1 MVGSSGLDCL
11 FGVCVRLYLLFG
23 VISLGL
29 GDILLFSLGLHSG
42 RKQPEVRVFYLL
54 GEPRLLLAVFCVFAT
69 HTAFGASKAGLPGN
83 PVPLTSSE
91 YVLPGKFEW
100 EPDLSPEGPVSIAVN
115 LSLQK
120 LEVFRGGTLIARSSI
135 SSGRAGH
142 STPVGTFSILEKELI
157 HHSNLYD
164 NAPMPFMQRLTWH
177 GLALHAGNLP
187 GCPASHGCI
196 RLPSEFAKR
205 LYQITSRGDEVTV
218 AGKASEFRLPSRA
231 SIQKLAQPKKALIID
246 EPSTVTQ
253 TESRP
258 KSGVRASDPLLS
270 SAKSMRELEAEEC
283 RIRSNPDLTPEQRR
297 AELKRVWS
305 LQRALLGT
313 Q

>member
-1 MVGSSGLDCL
+1 ML
-11 FGVCVRLYLLFG
+11 
-23 VISLGL
+23 
-29 GDILLFSLGLHSG
+29 
-42 RKQPEVRVFYLL
+42 YLL
-54 GEPRLLLAVFCVFAT
+54 GEPKFLLAVFCVFAA
-69 HTAFGASKAGLPGN
+69 HTAIGASKAGLAGSSI
-83 PVPLTSSE
+83 PLTSSE

-100 EPDLSPEGPVSIAVN
+100 EPDLSPEGPVSITVN

-177 GLALHAGNLP
+177 GVALHAGNLP

-218 AGKASEFRLPSRA
+218 DGKASEFRLPSRA
-231 SIQKLAQPKKALIID
+231 SRQKLAQPKKALIIG
-246 EPSTVTQ
+246 EPSSLTQ
-253 TESRP
+253 TDSRP

-270 SAKSMRELEAEEC
+270 ATKSMRELEAEEC
-283 RIRSNPDLTPEQRR
+283 RIRSNPELSPEQLR

-305 LQRALLGT
+305 SQRALLGT

>member
-1 MVGSSGLDCL
+1 M
-11 FGVCVRLYLLFG
+11 F
-23 VISLGL
+23 
-29 GDILLFSLGLHSG
+29 
-42 RKQPEVRVFYLL
+42 QLL
-54 GEPRLLLAVFCVFAT
+54 GELKFLPVVFCVFAT
-69 HTAFGASKAGLPGN
+69 HVALGASKADLAGSPI
-83 PVPLTSSE
+83 PLTSSE
-91 YVLPGKFEW
+91 YVMPGKFEW
-100 EPDLSPEGPVSIAVN
+100 EPELSPEGPVAIAVN

-120 LEVFRGGTLIARSSI
+120 LEVLRGGTLIARSSI

-177 GLALHAGNLP
+177 GVALHAGNLP

-218 AGKASEFRLPSRA
+218 EGNASEFRLPSRA
-231 SIQKLAQPKKALIID
+231 SLQKLAQPKKALMIG
-246 EPSTVTQ
+246 EPNSMNQ
-253 TESRP
+253 TESRS
-258 KSGVRASDPLLS
+258 KSGERASDPLLS
-270 SAKSMRELEAEEC
+270 SKKSMRELEAEEC
-283 RIRSNPDLTPEQRR
+283 RIRTNPDFTPEQRR
-297 AELKRVWS
+297 AELNRVWS
-305 LQRALLGT
+305 SQRALLGT